1 MIVSAREEGGTF
13 RAPDGVV
20 LHYTRRR
27 GGSTRVVVV
36 SPGIFMH
43 REGAEHRLL
52 ATRLLEIADVV
63 TMDVRGHGD
72 SGGAFTFGLRE
83 PEDLADFAASLRTE
97 YEAVGGLGF
106 SFGGVHTLVAA
117 ARRPVF
123 DAVATVGTPHRLF
136 ILDHNFLTAGLL
148 RCLPYTLRRRRRL
161 TRLSFV
167 PRGLPPVPSR
177 LVARIAPVPLL
188 VAHGADDWLIAPSH
202 ARTLYAAA
210 GEPRELLLLERG
222 LHAENILADDPEPL
236 LQALLDFFRRRLSVV
251 TCRDRR
257 SHADS

>member
-1 MIVSAREEGGTF
+1 MKAGEEAGTF
-13 RAPDGVV
+13 RAPDGV
-20 LHYTRRR
+20 LLRYSRR
-27 GGSTRVVVV
+27 GTGASRVVIV

-43 REGAEHRLL
+43 REGEEHRLL
-52 ATRLLEIADVV
+52 AARLLEVADVV

-72 SGGAFTFGLRE
+72 SGGAFTFGVRE
-83 PEDLADFAASLRTE
+83 PEDLAAFAASLRGE

-117 ARRPVF
+117 ARRRVF

-148 RCLPYTLRRRRRL
+148 RGLSYTLRRPRRL
-161 TRLSFV
+161 TRISV
-167 PRGLPPVPSR
+167 IPRGRPPVPSR
-177 LVARIAPVPLL
+177 LVAQIAPVPLL
-188 VAHGADDWLIAPSH
+188 VAHGASDWLIAPSH
-202 ARTLYAAA
+202 ARRLFEAA

-236 LQALLDFFRRRLSVV
+236 VRALVDFFRRRLSVV
-251 TCRDRR
+251 TSSDRR
-257 SHADS
+257 SNANS

>member
-1 MIVSAREEGGTF
+1 MTAGDEAGTF
-13 RAPDGVV
+13 RAPDGVL

-27 GGSTRVVVV
+27 QGSPRVVVV

-43 REGAEHRLL
+43 REGEEHRLL
-52 ATRLLEIADVV
+52 AARLLEVADVI

-72 SGGAFTFGLRE
+72 SEGAFTFGLRE
-83 PEDLADFAASLRTE
+83 PDDLAVFAASLHGE

-106 SFGGVHTLVAA
+106 SFGGLHTLVAA
-117 ARRPVF
+117 ARRRVF

-136 ILDHNFLTAGLL
+136 ILDHNFLTSGLL
-148 RCLPYTLRRRRRL
+148 RGLPYTLRRRRRW
-161 TRLSFV
+161 TRLSVV

-188 VAHGADDWLIAPSH
+188 VAHGTDDWLIAPSH
-202 ARTLYAAA
+202 ARRLYEAA

-236 LQALLDFFRRRLSVV
+236 VRALLDFFERRLPVV
-251 TCRDRR
+251 TSSDRR
-257 SHADS
+257 SDANS